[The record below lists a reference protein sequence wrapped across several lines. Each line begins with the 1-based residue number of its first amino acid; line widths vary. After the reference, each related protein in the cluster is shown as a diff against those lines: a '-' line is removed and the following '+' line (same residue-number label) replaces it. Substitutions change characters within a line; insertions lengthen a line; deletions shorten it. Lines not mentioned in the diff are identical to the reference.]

1 MRFVKG
7 RKPKPTHLKVLQGN
21 PGRRPLPA
29 DEPKLASCFPD
40 PPSHLSEAARQHWA
54 EVGGMLHE
62 AGILTALDADAL
74 AAYCELH
81 ARWVEANEKIREYG
95 LVIKSPSGAPVQ
107 SPYFK
112 ISAITFDAMK
122 ALLVEFGMTPSSRAR
137 VKSTK
142 PKEVENP
149 FAAIDRLRGA

>member
-1 MRFVKG
+1 
-7 RKPKPTHLKVLQGN
+7 
-21 PGRRPLPA
+21 
-29 DEPKLASCFPD
+29 
-40 PPSHLSEAARQHWA
+40 
-54 EVGGMLHE
+54 MLHE
-62 AGILTALDADAL
+62 AGILTAVDADAL

-81 ARWVEANEKIREYG
+81 ARWVEANEKIREDG

-122 ALLVEFGMTPSSRAR
+122 AMLVEFGMTPSSRAR

>member
-1 MRFVKG
+1 MKG

-29 DEPKLASCFPD
+29 DEPKLESCFPD
-40 PPSHLSEAARQHWA
+40 PPGHLSEAARKHWN

-62 AGILTALDADAL
+62 TGILTALDADAL

-81 ARWVEANEKIREYG
+81 VRWVEANEQIRKYG
-95 LVIKSPSGAPVQ
+95 LVIKGPSGAPVQ

-122 ALLVEFGMTPSSRAR
+122 AMLVEFGMTPSSRAR

-149 FAAIDRLRGA
+149 FAAIDRLRGVTNC

>member
-1 MRFVKG
+1 MKG
-7 RKPKPTHLKVLQGN
+7 RKPKPTHLKILQGN

-29 DEPKLASCFPD
+29 DEPKLEPCFPD
-40 PPSHLSEAARQHWA
+40 PPNHLSEAARKHWG

-62 AGILTALDADAL
+62 AGILTAVDADAL

-122 ALLVEFGMTPSSRAR
+122 AMLVEFGMTPSSRAR

-142 PKEVENP
+142 TKEVENP

>member
-1 MRFVKG
+1 
-7 RKPKPTHLKVLQGN
+7 LQGN
-21 PGRRPLPA
+21 PGRRPLPD
-29 DEPKLASCFPD
+29 DEPRLESCFPD
-40 PPSHLSEAARQHWA
+40 PPDHLSEAARKHWN

-62 AGILTALDADAL
+62 AGILTAVDADAL

-95 LVIKSPSGAPVQ
+95 LVIKSPSGAPMQ

-122 ALLVEFGMTPSSRAR
+122 AMLVEFGMTPSSRAR

>member
-7 RKPKPTHLKVLQGN
+7 RKPKPTNLKILQGN
-21 PGRRPLPA
+21 PGRRPLPD
-29 DEPKLASCFPD
+29 DEPRLESCFPD
-40 PPSHLSEAARQHWA
+40 PPDHLSEAARKHWN

-62 AGILTALDADAL
+62 AGILTAVDADAL

-95 LVIKSPSGAPVQ
+95 LVIKSPSGAPMQ

-122 ALLVEFGMTPSSRAR
+122 AMLVEFGMTPSSRAR